1 MSHEDELLFGQAQS
15 KDQFGTGKVTAAMK
29 RERTSAVEAMD
40 VADLIGAG
48 TPASSGTGLDFGT
61 QDRGAAKSPAA
72 APQPAPVAAATAPA
86 APVRRRPGTER
97 RPGLLARLLALFGIR
112 RGC

>member
-48 TPASSGTGLDFGT
+48 TPASSSTGLDFGT
-61 QDRGAAKSPAA
+61 RDRGAGKTPTAV
-72 APQPAPVAAATAPA
+72 PQPAPVATAPVPD
-86 APVRRRPGTER
+86 APVRRRPATGR
-97 RPGLLARLLALFGIR
+97 RPGLLARLLALFGIG
-112 RGC
+112 RGR